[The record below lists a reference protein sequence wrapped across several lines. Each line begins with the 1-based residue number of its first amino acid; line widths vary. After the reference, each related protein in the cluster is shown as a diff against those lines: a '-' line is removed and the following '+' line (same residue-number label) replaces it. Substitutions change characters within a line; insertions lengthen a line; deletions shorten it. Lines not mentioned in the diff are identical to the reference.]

1 MPPSPQ
7 THPEILISKR
17 AADFLG
23 RAPETLL
30 TPKQVQKAL
39 QMSHDTQGRITG
51 PLSVAQFRLLLA
63 QPPEWL
69 LEHHRGLVAKGI
81 PQQGRPAPPRPAAAF
96 GPLFREPAFAEIAEE
111 DSVAD

>member
-1 MPPSPQ
+1 MSPETR
-7 THPEILISKR
+7 THPDILISKR

-23 RAPETLL
+23 RTPETQL

-39 QMSHDTQGRITG
+39 QMSHDTEGRITG
-51 PLSVAQFRLLLA
+51 PLSVAQFRLLLV

-81 PQQGRPAPPRPAAAF
+81 PQQGRPAAAPRPTAF
-96 GPLFREPAFAEIAEE
+96 GPLFREPEFAEE
-111 DSVAD
+111 DSIAD